1 MPINDTTIIFKHLL
15 KNGLLFLG
23 AGAGTD
29 SSLVLLLLK
38 RLFQEL
44 DFPLAQFLRKATILL

>member
-1 MPINDTTIIFKHLL
+1 MPINDTTIIFKRLL

-23 AGAGTD
+23 VGTGID

>member
-1 MPINDTTIIFKHLL
+1 MPINDTTIIFKRLL
-15 KNGLLFLG
+15 ENGLLFLG
-23 AGAGTD
+23 VGTGID